1 MYAAAN
7 FSYTFQL
14 RIFFW
19 VPSLSLLCL
28 WPDGQKRWKQFD
40 KKIKFSGQQDK
51 AQQMAGLFSR
61 EQCIQL

>member
-14 RIFFW
+14 RIFFEYQ
-19 VPSLSLLCL
+19 VCPCYVSGLTGRKGGSSLI
-28 WPDGQKRWKQFD
+28 KQF
-40 KKIKFSGQQDK
+40 KFSVQQDK
-51 AQQMAGLFSR
+51 AQQMEGLFSR